1 MNCIHSDHPEN
12 GHADNTLFYW
22 GKVCWSL
29 LINTSP
35 ESSHQHTTESKCQ
48 TQDAAVT
55 SSRFVRGRLTEIQYF
70 LIEQKK
76 FEKKKRNNHQ
86 LLYIKHLRYKHVH
99 LCLVALLNQNSVR
112 MKKCFMYSSIDSSCN
127 QHGWHLNV

>member
-1 MNCIHSDHPEN
+1 MKCIRSDHPEN

-35 ESSHQHTTESKCQ
+35 ESSHQHTAENKCQ

-55 SSRFVRGRLTEIQYF
+55 SSRFVRGRVTEIQYF

-76 FEKKKRNNHQ
+76 FKKKEKEQ
-86 LLYIKHLRYKHVH
+86 SPTALYQTSEVQTCASLPRGTAESKFSQNEKVFHV
-99 LCLVALLNQNSVR
+99 LFYRQ
-112 MKKCFMYSSIDSSCN
+112 
-127 QHGWHLNV
+127 